1 MVPPMAVIGLGIDLV
16 DIEEAAR
23 LLERWQDRLL
33 DRTLTERERRYVVES
48 ARPAER
54 LAVRLAAKEAVYK
67 ALQSLPG
74 AREIRWREIEVVR
87 QDGGRPEILLH
98 ALAERVAR
106 DGGVIRINVSLSH
119 THRSAGAVAIL
130 ERE

>member
-1 MVPPMAVIGLGIDLV
+1 MAVIGLGIDLV

-33 DRTLTERERRYVVES
+33 DRTLTDRERQYVVES

-87 QDGGRPEILLH
+87 LDSGRPEILLH
-98 ALAERVAR
+98 ARAERVAR
-106 DGGVIRINVSLSH
+106 EGGVVRINVSLSH

-130 ERE
+130 ERD